1 MVVGAALV
9 VGGWAVGSILE
20 GASLVVGGWA
30 VNSILEGAAEVA
42 GGQAVGST
50 LAGAAEV
57 VVAVYRLVVVA
68 VNRQMGS
75 MAAGTSSEYM
85 ALGKGVHSR
94 VVVGHWASY
103 LLLSLVL
110 IGLYLVAVM
119 AVFYCFL

>member
-1 MVVGAALV
+1 MLVGAALV

-57 VVAVYRLVVVA
+57 VVAVYRPVDLA
-68 VNRQMGS
+68 VYWHKGNME
-75 MAAGTSSEYM
+75 AGDF
-85 ALGKGVHSR
+85 
-94 VVVGHWASY
+94 
-103 LLLSLVL
+103 LL
-110 IGLYLVAVM
+110 
-119 AVFYCFL
+119 FEE